1 MFDEQ
6 VDFVHSVLVQFYFLL
21 YSSRL
26 LDQDRLRFEFCQNFQ
41 NISTEKYLK
50 TTKNNLM
57 LTKMKGNAVI
67 VVSSSSK
74 IPTK

>member
-41 NISTEKYLK
+41 NISTKK
-50 TTKNNLM
+50 HFKIMKPNSI
-57 LTKMKGNAVI
+57 LTKMKGKAVI